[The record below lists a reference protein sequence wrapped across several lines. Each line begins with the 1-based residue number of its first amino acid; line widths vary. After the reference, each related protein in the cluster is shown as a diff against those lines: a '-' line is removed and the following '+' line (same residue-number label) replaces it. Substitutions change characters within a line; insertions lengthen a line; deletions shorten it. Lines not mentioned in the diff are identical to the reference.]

1 MVCSQCGNSLPD
13 NSVVCLQCGNIIQSN
28 ISAQPV
34 SKKQRNI
41 KIISTIVVFFVLLS
55 GIGYFAATISR
66 SYHPVIDD
74 QPSIGFGLNAAPGKI
89 MSNKIT
95 AIIDGNDIVFPLD
108 IVTNYRIVRLGDPEG
123 KQTVPILAY
132 ITPRGKVVTAM
143 SISESCRSND
153 FFLEGN
159 TIHCANCPS
168 NWNMESMEAYACCQK
183 YYPEPIPSKIINGQI
198 HIDKNIVQNW
208 RTRL

>member
-1 MVCSQCGNSLPD
+1 MVCSQCGDTLVD
-13 NSVVCLQCGNIIQSN
+13 DAIVCVQCGNIIKKNSSLQP
-28 ISAQPV
+28 ISK
-34 SKKQRNI
+34 SQRTI
-41 KIISTIVVFFVLLS
+41 KLISIAVVIVVLLS
-55 GIGYFAATISR
+55 GIGYFAATIGR

-74 QPSIGFGLNAAPGKI
+74 QPSVGFGINAAPGKI
-89 MSNKIT
+89 MSNKIN
-95 AIIDGNDIVFPLD
+95 AVIDGNDIVFPLD
-108 IVTNYRIVRLGDPEG
+108 VVTNYRIVRLDDPEG
-123 KQTVPILAY
+123 KQTVPVIAY

-153 FFLEGN
+153 FYLEGN

-168 NWNMESMEAYACCQK
+168 YWNMESMEAYACCQK
-183 YYPEPIPSKIINGQI
+183 YYPEPIPSKVIDGQI

>member
-1 MVCSQCGNSLPD
+1 MICSKCGNDLSD
-13 NSVVCLQCGNIIQSN
+13 TTVVCVQCGNIIQSN
-28 ISAQPV
+28 LPDQPV
-34 SKKQRNI
+34 SKKQKMI
-41 KIISTIVVFFVLLS
+41 KIISTVFVIVVLLS
-55 GIGYFAATISR
+55 GIGYFIATIGR
-66 SYHPVIDD
+66 SYHPIIED
-74 QPSIGFGLNAAPGKI
+74 QPSIGFGINAAPEKI

-95 AIIDGNDIVFPLD
+95 AVIDGNDIVFPLE
-108 IVTNYRIVRLGDPEG
+108 IVTNYRIVRLDDPEG

-183 YYPEPIPSKIINGQI
+183 YYPDPIPSKVINGQV
-198 HIDKNIVQNW
+198 HIEKNLVQNW